1 MAALLYGFESLKD
14 LASKRVTEIG
24 VGLVNTAINQT
35 VQEHNRQ
42 MAALMG
48 LLAKPVTDF
57 KVTYRTP
64 TAARLQALDE
74 FGRARP
80 IKTVGKYDVSFP
92 IQSGGAAWGT
102 TRIMREK
109 MTVQEANDATAALIS
124 ADIRWMRDHALAA
137 LFNNGTWI
145 FPDDEHGALTIKGPA
160 NGDTDVYMVMTGAD
174 VGTTDDHFKAQ
185 AAAIA
190 DGASNPFSADYQE
203 LTEHPENGGEAVA
216 LVASDLKS
224 SIEGLGNYVP
234 VSDPNLQLASTKNQL
249 VGDLGVSLPGKLIGY
264 IDKVWIAEWKAMPSG
279 YYVMVSTQG
288 EAPLGMREHAEA
300 SLQGFNRVAERNDH
314 PFYESQWERHAGF
327 GAWNRV
333 GAVIRRVGNAAYA
346 VPANYAVPM
355 A

>member
-1 MAALLYGFESLKD
+1 MALLYGFESLKD
-14 LASKRVTEIG
+14 LAGKRVTEVG
-24 VGLVNTAINQT
+24 VNVVNAAITQA
-35 VQEHNRQ
+35 VAEHNRQ
-42 MAALMG
+42 MSAIMA
-48 LLAKPVTDF
+48 LLAKPITDF

-80 IKTVGKYDVSFP
+80 IKTLGKYDVSYP
-92 IQSGGAAWGT
+92 IQSGGVAWGS

-109 MTVQEANDATAALIS
+109 MTVQEASDATAALIS

-137 LFNNGTWI
+137 LFANTTWT
-145 FPDDEHGALTIKGPA
+145 FNDDEHGALTIKGPA
-160 NGDTDVYMVMTGAD
+160 NGDTDTYMVMAGAD
-174 VGTTDDHFKAQ
+174 AGTTDDHFKAQ

-190 DGASNPFSADYQE
+190 DAANPFSADYTE

-216 LVASDLKS
+216 LVASSLVA
-224 SIEGLGNYVP
+224 SISGLLNYVP
-234 VSDPNLQLASTKNQL
+234 VSDPNIQLGSASKVLIGN
-249 VGDLGVSLPGKLIGY
+249 LGVSLPGKLLGY
-264 IDKVWIAEWKAMPSG
+264 VDKVWIAEWKTMPAG

-288 EAPLGMREHAEA
+288 EPPLGMRQHPEA

-314 PFYESQWERHAGF
+314 PFLESQWERHAGF

-333 GAVIRRVGNAAYA
+333 GAVVRYIGAAGYA
-346 VPANYAVPM
+346 VPTNYTSPM

>member
-1 MAALLYGFESLKD
+1 MSLLYGFESLKD

-24 VGLVNTAINQT
+24 VGLVNAAINQS
-35 VQEHNRQ
+35 VAEHNRQ
-42 MAALMG
+42 MAAIMG
-48 LLAKPVTDF
+48 LLAKPVTEF

-80 IKTVGKYDVSFP
+80 IKTLGKYDVSFP

-109 MTVQEANDATAALIS
+109 MTVQEANDATSALIS

-137 LFNNGTWI
+137 IFNNSTWS
-145 FPDDEHGALTIKGPA
+145 FVDDEHGALTIKGPA
-160 NGDTDVYMVMTGAD
+160 NGDSDVYMVMTGAD
-174 VGTTDDHFKAQ
+174 SGTTDDHFKAQ

-190 DGASNPFSADYQE
+190 DVSNPFSADYLE
-203 LTEHPENGGEAVA
+203 LSEHPENGGEVVA

-224 SIEGLGNYVP
+224 SIEGLTNYVP

-249 VGDLGVSLPGKLIGY
+249 VGSLGVSLPGKLIGY
-264 IDKVWIAEWKAMPSG
+264 VDKVWVCEWKAMPSS

-288 EAPLGMREHAEA
+288 EAPLGLREHPEG
-300 SLQGFNRVAERNDH
+300 SLQGFNRVSERSDH

-327 GAWNRV
+327 GAWNRT
-333 GAVIRRVGNAAYA
+333 GAVIRRIGNAAYA
-346 VPANYAVPM
+346 VPANYGVPM
-355 A
+355 Y

>member
-1 MAALLYGFESLKD
+1 MALLYGFESLKD
-14 LASKRVTEIG
+14 LAAKRVTEIG
-24 VGLVNTAINQT
+24 AGLVNAAINQS
-35 VQEHNRQ
+35 VMEHNRQ
-42 MAALMG
+42 MNAIMG
-48 LLAKPVTDF
+48 LLARPVTEF

-80 IKTVGKYDVSFP
+80 VKTVGKYDVSFP

-137 LFNNGTWI
+137 LFNNSTWS
-145 FPDDEHGALTIKGPA
+145 FNDDEHGALTIKGPA
-160 NGDTDVYMVMTGAD
+160 NNDSDVYMILTGAD
-174 VGTTDDHFKAQ
+174 SGATDDHFKAQ
-185 AAAIA
+185 ASSIA
-190 DGASNPFSADYQE
+190 DASNPFSADYQE

-224 SIEGLGNYVP
+224 SIEGLTNYVA
-234 VSDPNLQLASTKNQL
+234 VADPNLQLASTKNKL
-249 VGDLGVSLPGKLIGY
+249 VGSLGVSLPGSLIGY
-264 IDKVWIAEWKAMPSG
+264 VDKVWICEWKATPSN
-279 YYVMVSTQG
+279 YYIMVSTQG
-288 EAPLGMREHAEA
+288 EAPLGMRQHAES

-333 GAVIRRVGNAAYA
+333 GAVIRRVGNASYA
-346 VPANYAVPM
+346 VPTGYGVPM
-355 A
+355 G